1 MKYYGLI
8 MPTVFPTGTFIQ
20 SLKQITKSTV
30 SDGENVL
37 EMSLTNGNKETF
49 TVKNGSKGAK
59 GDKGDA
65 FEYSDFTSAQL
76 AGLKGEKGDTGVGI
90 ASVTQTTTS
99 TADGGTNVI
108 TVKKTDNSTSTF
120 SVKNGKTGNGIKSI
134 EQTTA
139 SSESGGEN
147 IVTIIQT
154 NGTKNTFTVLNGKKM
169 VYSDLTDDDKADL
182 KQSITESLENEIA
195 GINKLIP
202 SEATETNK
210 LADKAFVTSGLSGKA
225 ASSHTHTKAQIT
237 DFSHT
242 HDDRYFTESEIT
254 SKLSGKANT
263 SHGNHVPTTQTAN
276 NKVFLRND
284 NSWQTVTPANIG
296 AAESSHTHAIANIT
310 NLQSTLNGKA
320 SSSHNHDTVYV
331 KKAGDTMT
339 GCLNVKESG
348 AYGTV
353 SIGNDS
359 GEVVIGDTAD
369 VNNGWTK
376 INNDCEMQH
385 SLRVHTQIQQ
395 RKGGTAFC
403 NVLDTSNFS
412 FNASTGVLNIT
423 M

>member
-1 MKYYGLI
+1 

-76 AGLKGEKGDTGVGI
+76 AGLKGAKGDKGVGI

-139 SSESGGEN
+139 SSESGGKN

-169 VYSDLTDDDKADL
+169 VYSDLTDSDKADL
-182 KQSITESLENEIA
+182 KQSVTESLENEIA
-195 GINKLIP
+195 GTNKLIP

-263 SHGNHVPTTQTAN
+263 SHGNHVPTVQTAS

-296 AAESSHTHAIANIT
+296 AAASSHTHAIANIT

-339 GCLNVKESG
+339 GPLRVKESNSFN
-348 AYGTV
+348 TL
-353 SIGNDS
+353 SIEGINIC
-359 GEVVIGDTAD
+359 IGDPDNENIGFTR
-369 VNNGWTK
+369 
-376 INNDCEMQH
+376 INNDCEMQYN
-385 SLRVHTQIQQ
+385 LRVNQQIRQK
-395 RKGGTAFC
+395 KGGTAFY

>member
-1 MKYYGLI
+1 

-139 SSESGGEN
+139 SSESGGKN

-169 VYSDLTDDDKADL
+169 VYSDLTDSDKADL

-263 SHGNHVPTTQTAN
+263 SHGNHVPTVQTAS

-296 AAESSHTHAIANIT
+296 AAASSHTHAIANIT
-310 NLQSTLNGKA
+310 NLQSTLDGKA

-339 GCLNVKESG
+339 GCLNVKKSSSY
-348 AYGTV
+348 AAV
-353 SIGNDS
+353 SIGNDT

-369 VNNGWTK
+369 DNAGFTR
-376 INNDCEMQH
+376 INNDCKMQYN
-385 SLRVHTQIQQ
+385 LMVNQQIQQ
-395 RKGGTAFC
+395 KKGGTAFY

-412 FNASTGVLNIT
+412 FTSSTGVLNIT